1 MTDTVMTTAAAPD
14 GAPRMASLDILRGI
28 AILGILF
35 MNINDMGASMAAS
48 FMDIRHLGWNAQ
60 DQAAWW
66 VREVFW
72 VGTARCMLEMLF
84 GVGMVILTERAA
96 KAMEGSQKVRSG
108 FSAALH
114 VVFGEGAIM
123 RGYYI
128 RNIVLFLFGLVH
140 VFILLWP
147 GDILHTYGLAAL
159 VAFLFRRLSWRWLL
173 VVGLSMATLQLCLG
187 SFFIHQAREGIE
199 IYHRQQAG
207 QTLNADEKKQ
217 VEWVTKRIAESK
229 KNKAENAAKIAE
241 EDKDRTSTFYGWAS
255 AAWKIFIFLE
265 SQLLE
270 LAWIWEAAGTMLIGA
285 ALYKLGVIQGRRSWR
300 FYLITAVIALGFG
313 ITSRALTAAHDMD
326 FTPLKPPV
334 YGYAMGEYARLA
346 MTLGYVCLVQL
357 VLGSGLRILLKPF
370 EATGRVALSV
380 YIAQTIVCIWVLYP
394 PFALALYGKQGW
406 FELMVTAAVVNA
418 ALLVLANLYVLV
430 FRIGPV
436 EWAWRSILAGRM
448 LPILKAKKPAAQL
461 V

>member
-1 MTDTVMTTAAAPD
+1 MTDTAMTTAAAPD

-35 MNINDMGASMAAS
+35 MNINDMGGSMNAS
-48 FMDIRHLGWNAQ
+48 FADVRHLGWSEP

-96 KAMEGSQKVRSG
+96 KAMEGSEKVRRG

-114 VVFGEGAIM
+114 AVFGEGAIM
-123 RGYYI
+123 RGYYV
-128 RNIVLFLFGLVH
+128 RNFVLFLFGLVH

-159 VAFLFRRLSWRWLL
+159 VAFLFRRLGWRWLL
-173 VVGLSMATLQLCLG
+173 GLGLTLATLQLIFG
-187 SFFIHQAREGIE
+187 SIFIYQARTGLALYE
-199 IYHRQQAG
+199 RQQAG
-207 QTLNADEKKQ
+207 QTLNAEEKKQ
-217 VEWVTKRIAESK
+217 VKAITKRIAENK
-229 KNKAENAAKIAE
+229 KNKAEEAARIAA
-241 EDKDRTSTFYGWAS
+241 EDKDRTSDAYGWAS

-265 SQLLE
+265 KQFLE
-270 LAWIWEAAGTMLIGA
+270 LAWIWEAAGTMLVGA

-313 ITSRALTAAHDMD
+313 ITSRALTANHDMI
-326 FTPLKPPV
+326 FMSPKPPV
-334 YGYAMGEYARLA
+334 YGYALGEYARLA
-346 MTLGYVCLVQL
+346 MTLGYVCLIQL
-357 VLGSGLRILLKPF
+357 ILGSGMRLILKPF
-370 EATGRVALSV
+370 EAAGRVALSI
-380 YIAQTIVCIWVLYP
+380 YIAQTIICIWVLYP
-394 PFALALYGKQGW
+394 PFALALYGKQSW
-406 FELMVTAAVVNA
+406 WELMVTAAAVNA
-418 ALLVLANLYVLV
+418 GLLVLANLYVLI

-436 EWAWRSILAGRM
+436 EWAWRSILARRA
-448 LPILKAKKPAAQL
+448 LPILKARKAVARAG
-461 V
+461 

>member
-1 MTDTVMTTAAAPD
+1 MTDTVMTTAAEPD

-35 MNINDMGASMAAS
+35 MNINHMGGSMFAS
-48 FMDIRHLGWNAQ
+48 FGDIRHLGWSEQ

-96 KAMEGSQKVRSG
+96 KAMEGSEKVRRG

-114 VVFGEGAIM
+114 AVFGEGAIM
-123 RGYYI
+123 RGYYV

-140 VFILLWP
+140 IFILLWP

-173 VVGLSMATLQLCLG
+173 GVGLTLATLQLCLG
-187 SFFIHQAREGIE
+187 SFFIHQARSGFEV
-199 IYHRQQAG
+199 YQRQQAG
-207 QTLNADEKKQ
+207 ATLTAEEKKQ
-217 VEWVTKRIAESK
+217 VEWVTKRIADNK
-229 KNKAENAAKIAE
+229 KNKAEDAARIAA
-241 EDKDRTSTFYGWAS
+241 EDKERTSGAYGWAHS
-255 AAWKIFIFLE
+255 AWTTILFLE
-265 SQLLE
+265 AQFLE
-270 LAWIWEAAGTMLIGA
+270 LAWIWEAAGTMLVGA

-313 ITSRALTAAHDMD
+313 ITSRALTANHDMI
-326 FTPLKPPV
+326 FVTPKPPV

-346 MTLGYVCLVQL
+346 MTLGYICLVQL
-357 VLGSGLRILLKPF
+357 IVGSGLRLILKPF
-370 EATGRVALSV
+370 EAAGRVALSI
-380 YIAQTIVCIWVLYP
+380 YIAQTITCIWVLYP

-406 FELMVTAAVVNA
+406 FELMVTAAAVNA
-418 ALLVLANLYVLV
+418 SLLVLANLYVLA

-436 EWAWRSILAGRM
+436 EWAWRSILAGRA
-448 LPILKAKKPAAQL
+448 LPILKARKAAARAG
-461 V
+461 